1 MKKISKIV
9 DYLLPVLSVLLV
21 LGAWWYAAQVK
32 DTLAGPVETI
42 QRFIELIER
51 PKMGIPIY
59 EHIFSSFYRI
69 IIAFILASVVG
80 VTLGVAFGIFPTF
93 KRIVWPVFSIL
104 RPIPP
109 LAWIPLIVLWAGT
122 RGDASKIIIIFI
134 GIVMAVVINTFA
146 GISHTDELILKAG
159 KTLGANKWQ
168 ILTNITLPNSIPVI
182 LAGMKTGLSTG
193 WMSLVAAEMMVVD
206 NGIGFLINDSLQYY
220 DTALDFVGIVLVA
233 LSSSLLT
240 VILDLIERRVCPWL
254 RIESK

>member
-1 MKKISKIV
+1 MKKAEKYL
-9 DYLLPVLSVLLV
+9 DFLLPVLSVILV
-21 LGAWWYAAQVK
+21 FGIWWYAAIINE
-32 DTLAGPVETI
+32 TLASPVETL
-42 QRFIELIER
+42 QRFIELIEH

-59 EHIFSSFYRI
+59 EHILSSFYRI
-69 IIAFILASVVG
+69 IIAFILASVIG

-109 LAWIPLIVLWAGT
+109 LAWIPLIVLWVGT
-122 RGDASKIIIIFI
+122 RGNTSKIIIIFI
-134 GIVMAVVINTFA
+134 GIIMAVVINTFA
-146 GISHTDELILKAG
+146 GISQTDEMLLKAG
-159 KTLGANKWQ
+159 KTFGASKWQ
-168 ILTNITLPNSIPVI
+168 ILIDITLPNSIPVI

-240 VILDLIERRVCPWL
+240 MVLNLIERRICPWL
-254 RIESK
+254 YLESK